1 MDVDERLLRLELR
14 VNAVEKDMTRL
25 RTEAHDERGEL
36 LKVHN
41 NVSSIKDM
49 LSEHIISESKGQTK
63 LFIGIS
69 GGLVV
74 GIAVLVLFIFQLT
87 YKV

>member
-1 MDVDERLLRLELR
+1 MDIDERLLRLELR
-14 VNAVEKDMTRL
+14 VNAVEEDMTRL
-25 RTEAHDERGEL
+25 RTEVHDGRGEL
-36 LKVHN
+36 LKVHDN
-41 NVSSIKDM
+41 ISSIKDM
-49 LSEHIISESKGQTK
+49 LSKHIILESKSQAK

>member
-1 MDVDERLLRLELR
+1 MDIDERLLRLELR
-14 VNAVEKDMTRL
+14 VNAVEEDMTRL
-25 RTEAHDERGEL
+25 RTEVHDGRGEL
-36 LKVHN
+36 SKVHN
-41 NVSSIKDM
+41 NISSIKDM